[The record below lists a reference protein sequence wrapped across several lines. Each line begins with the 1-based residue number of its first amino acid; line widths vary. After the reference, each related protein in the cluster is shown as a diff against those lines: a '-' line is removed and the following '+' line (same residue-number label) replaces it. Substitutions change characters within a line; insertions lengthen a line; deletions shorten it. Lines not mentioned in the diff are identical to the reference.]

1 MEQTDYKDE
10 LHSMEIRLSEM
21 EEKIDSIDKKL
32 SQVID
37 AILGN
42 SLTKTGGFIE
52 EIQLLKEKIY
62 RLERKQEQHDE
73 FKKKFSWGVGII
85 VALGIILQ
93 YVLNIY
99 INIKK

>member
-1 MEQTDYKDE
+1 MEQDFFKEE
-10 LHSMEIRLSEM
+10 LQSMDLILTEM

-42 SLTKTGGFIE
+42 SLTKTGGFID

-99 INIKK
+99 VNIKK

>member
-1 MEQTDYKDE
+1 MEQAPYKEE
-10 LHSMEIRLSEM
+10 LQSMDLRLTEM

-73 FKKKFSWGVGII
+73 FKKKFSWGVGIV

-99 INIKK
+99 VNIKK

>member
-1 MEQTDYKDE
+1 MEQGSYKEE
-10 LHSMEIRLSEM
+10 LQAMDLRLTEM

-42 SLTKTGGFIE
+42 SLTKTGGFIDD
-52 EIQLLKEKIY
+52 IQHLKEKIS

-85 VALGIILQ
+85 VALGIIIQ

-99 INIKK
+99 TNIRK

>member
-1 MEQTDYKDE
+1 MEQDFFKEE
-10 LHSMEIRLSEM
+10 LQSMDLRLTEM

-42 SLTKTGGFIE
+42 SLTKTGGFID

-73 FKKKFSWGVGII
+73 FKKKFSWGIGII
-85 VALGIILQ
+85 IAIGIILQ

-99 INIKK
+99 TNIKK

>member
-1 MEQTDYKDE
+1 
-10 LHSMEIRLSEM
+10 M

-42 SLTKTGGFIE
+42 SLTKTGGFIDD
-52 EIQLLKEKIY
+52 IQHLKEKMY

-85 VALGIILQ
+85 VALGIIIQ

-99 INIKK
+99 VNIKK

>member
-1 MEQTDYKDE
+1 MEQDSYTNE
-10 LHSMEIRLSEM
+10 LKAMDLRLTEM

-52 EIQLLKEKIY
+52 EIQLLKDKIV
-62 RLERKQEQHDE
+62 RLEKKQEQHEE

-85 VALGIILQ
+85 VTLGILIQ
-93 YVLNIY
+93 YGLNIY
-99 INIKK
+99 LNLKK

>member
-1 MEQTDYKDE
+1 MD
-10 LHSMEIRLSEM
+10 LRLTEM

-52 EIQLLKEKIY
+52 EIQLLKDKIV
-62 RLERKQEQHDE
+62 RLEKKQEQHEE

-85 VALGIILQ
+85 VTLGILIQ
-93 YVLNIY
+93 YGLNIY
-99 INIKK
+99 LNLKK

>member
-1 MEQTDYKDE
+1 MEQINYKEE
-10 LHSMEIRLSEM
+10 LKSMDLRLTEM

-42 SLTKTGGFIE
+42 SLTKTGGFID

-62 RLERKQEQHDE
+62 RLERKQEQHDK

-99 INIKK
+99 VNIKK

>member
-1 MEQTDYKDE
+1 MIHDSYTNE
-10 LHSMEIRLSEM
+10 LKAMDLRLTEM

-42 SLTKTGGFIE
+42 SLTKTGGFID
-52 EIQLLKEKIY
+52 EIQLLKEKIFK
-62 RLERKQEQHDE
+62 LEKQQEQHEE

-85 VALGIILQ
+85 VTLGIIIQ
-93 YVLNIY
+93 YGLNIY
-99 INIKK
+99 LNLKK